1 VIGVEVHRSRSLAAC
16 EERALVLRAV
26 GIASEVA
33 PMGDAHALY
42 VALEDEAEALRQL
55 EAFARENT
63 KPPVRPRPILHHRA
77 WVGVV
82 AYVTILVAVA
92 WLASVG
98 AGGHAW
104 FDAGR
109 LEAGLVR
116 SGEWWRAVTALML
129 HLDVAHLLS
138 NLGFGS
144 LFGYFCGQLLGSG
157 FAWAAI
163 LAGGTLGNIVNA
175 LIQSADHRSVGASTA
190 VFAALG
196 LLASAS
202 LRLHMSP
209 GQSWAYRWGPLIA
222 AIALLGFTGT
232 GGENTDVTAHATGFL
247 CGAALGWIA
256 SRLNPA
262 TLRARRVQVSAG
274 AVAFVC
280 VVLAWGV
287 ALSADRI
294 AVN

>member
-1 VIGVEVHRSRSLAAC
+1 MIAVEVHRNRSLPAC

-26 GIASEVA
+26 GIASEIA
-33 PMGDAHALY
+33 PASDGHALY

-55 EAFARENT
+55 EAFARENR
-63 KPPVRPRPILHHRA
+63 KLPARPRPVLHDRA

-82 AYVTILVAVA
+82 VYATILIAVA
-92 WLASVG
+92 WLASIG
-98 AGGHAW
+98 AGGHSW

-116 SGEWWRAVTALML
+116 SGQWYRAVTALML

-144 LFGYFCGQLLGSG
+144 LFGYFCGQLLGTG

-163 LAGGTLGNIVNA
+163 LAGGTLGNLVNA
-175 LIQSADHRSVGASTA
+175 LIQSADHRAVGASTA

-196 LLASAS
+196 LLATSS

-209 GQSWAYRWGPLIA
+209 GQTWAYRWGPLIA
-222 AIALLGFTGT
+222 AVALLGFTGT

-247 CGAALGWIA
+247 AGAALGWFA
-256 SRLNPA
+256 SRLNPT
-262 TLRARRVQVSAG
+262 TLRATRVQLTAAAAALASVL
-274 AVAFVC
+274 VA
-280 VVLAWGV
+280 WIV
-287 ALSADRI
+287 ALGADRFSL
-294 AVN
+294 N